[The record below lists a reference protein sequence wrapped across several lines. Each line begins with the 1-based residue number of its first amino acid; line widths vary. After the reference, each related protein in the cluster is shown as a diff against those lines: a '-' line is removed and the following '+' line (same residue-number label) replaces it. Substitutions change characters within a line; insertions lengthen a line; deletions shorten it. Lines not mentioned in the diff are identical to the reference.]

1 MSANRAVYDP
11 KVAELVLDAA
21 ESIAQGMAPPC
32 RAAFEELTAE
42 PGEMPRLML
51 KPTASDAVERRY
63 ISGEAIRNFPF
74 SATLRVACDSEQ
86 DSLDA
91 HAWLSAFCAAF
102 EGADLS
108 MDGYAVFRTPGGRQQ
123 TVPTCLGRTERFE
136 DWQVTFELKYKQIIR

>member
-1 MSANRAVYDP
+1 MSEKSAVYDP

-21 ESIAQGMAPPC
+21 CSIAEGMEPPC

-51 KPTASDAVERRY
+51 KPMSSDATERRY
-63 ISGEAIRNFPF
+63 ISGEAIRPFPF
-74 SATLRVACDSEQ
+74 SATLRVGADCEQ

-91 HAWLSAFCAAF
+91 HAWLNAFCAAF
-102 EGADLS
+102 ESADLS
-108 MDGYAVFRTPGGRQQ
+108 MDGYAVFRTPGGRQR

>member
-1 MSANRAVYDP
+1 MSEKRAAYDP

-21 ESIAQGMAPPC
+21 DQIARSMEPPC

-51 KPTASDAVERRY
+51 KPVASDVKERRY

-91 HAWLSAFCAAF
+91 HAWLSAFCGAF
-102 EGADLS
+102 EAADLS
-108 MDGYAVFRTPGGRQQ
+108 MDGYAVFSTPGGRQQ
-123 TVPTCLGRTERFE
+123 TAPTCLGRTERFE

>member
-1 MSANRAVYDP
+1 MSARAAVYDP

-21 ESIAQGMAPPC
+21 ESIADSMDPPC
-32 RAAFEELTAE
+32 PVAFEELTAE
-42 PGEMPRLML
+42 PGKMPRLML
-51 KPTASDAVERRY
+51 KPTASDAAERRY

-74 SATLRVACDSEQ
+74 SATLRTAADCEQ
-86 DSLDA
+86 DRLDA
-91 HAWLSAFCAAF
+91 HAWLQAFCSRF

-136 DWQVTFELKYKQIIR
+136 DWQVTFALKYKQII